1 MATATTARTYV
12 DFVPP
17 NSLQEEPDK
26 VALRVDL
33 SAEGMRPSLLEHAH
47 SVACL

>member
-33 SAEGMRPSLLEHAH
+33 SAEGMRRPSLLEHVH
-47 SVACL
+47 SVQ